1 MRAAIMSYCLRGVLR
16 ENDRSMDRIVTLA
29 ADEGFETLELYGGG
43 WEVAGDL
50 RKAAEELRRHADDRG
65 VTLPV
70 YGSGTRLG
78 SIGVQR
84 EPNMKH
90 LKVETE
96 VCSILGGTVMTYPV
110 VDGQPVPTD
119 QPDAEVGIRFEKMLP
134 VLVEQVQELADH
146 ACAFGVDIA
155 VLNHCFLVY
164 LGWHQRWLTRLSH
177 RSNAGACVDPGNYLH
192 YGHQDPVDVCREL
205 SGVTKMVRAGNVV
218 RRSEAEVVARFEAS
232 GEFSPWRATPLDAG
246 QIDQA
251 ACYRNLAAGG
261 YDGVVSLKN
270 PGSSP
275 DGPLTAIRQAWKT
288 LNEQLKGLHGSK

>member
-1 MRAAIMSYCLRGVLR
+1 
-16 ENDRSMDRIVTLA
+16 MDRILTLA

-50 RKAAEELRRHADDRG
+50 RKAAEELRRLADDRG

-78 SIGVQR
+78 SIGVRR

-164 LGWHQRWLTRLSH
+164 LGWRIGRRADLW
-177 RSNAGACVDPGNYLH
+177 
-192 YGHQDPVDVCREL
+192 DVYSRD
-205 SGVTKMVRAGNVV
+205 
-218 RRSEAEVVARFEAS
+218 
-232 GEFSPWRATPLDAG
+232 LDAG
-246 QIDQA
+246 DLHCSSASVSHRGQGLGSPWPALDNSEGPPFKLMER
-251 ACYRNLAAGG
+251 CLRRP
-261 YDGVVSLKN
+261 GVRWRLRRK
-270 PGSSP
+270 
-275 DGPLTAIRQAWKT
+275 
-288 LNEQLKGLHGSK
+288 